1 MRQNFGKRI
10 IRNEDPQLLTGQA
23 QFVDDV
29 DIPGMLE
36 VAFKRSD
43 YGHARITTI
52 DVEEAKSMP
61 GVVAVYTAEDLGD
74 FWQLAPVVIPPPP
87 IENLV
92 FNGRTGGQLA
102 QDKVRHVGEP
112 IVMVVAESR
121 YIAEDAVETIL
132 VEYEPLEAVLDLEA
146 ALQEESALIHDDL
159 GTNLAS
165 HAIQEKGS
173 YDTALAQ
180 ADVIIK
186 RRFVYDRGSGASME
200 GRGVVA
206 QYDPLAKRLTIW
218 DSTQAPVP
226 IRNGLA
232 RILGL
237 SERQV
242 QVTAPFV
249 GGGFGPK
256 IMMFYPEEV
265 LIPWAAMQ
273 LQRPIKWIEDRQEH
287 FYTTAQ
293 DRLQIHEAEIA
304 LSKDGKIL
312 GVKDVFLH
320 DAGAYNPYGLV
331 VPINTQCT
339 LLGPY
344 AIPHF
349 YTEFTVVFTNK
360 TLTAA
365 YRGAGRPN
373 GTFVME
379 RLMDLAAK
387 ELKIDPTELRRRNLI
402 QPNQFPW
409 SNEIMHQDF
418 TTLTYDSGNYEAV
431 LNKALR
437 MIGWDEFQAPNGERA
452 RRQAEGKKIGIGLV
466 MYVEGTGIGPY
477 EGARVQV
484 EPTGKVTVVTGVATQ
499 GQGHYT
505 TLAQL
510 VADALGV
517 RVEDIYVVTS
527 DSGQFNWGIGT
538 FASRG
543 AVVAGSAVHS
553 AAQKVRQQAIEL
565 AAEQLEASPE
575 DIELVDGVAQVRGV
589 PETQLNLATIAMKAN
604 PLRGKVRPDT
614 EPGLEATAYFYPETG
629 TTANGAHAMIIEVDP
644 ETFIVKILKYVAVHD
659 SGPLIN
665 PLIVDGQVHGGVAQG
680 IGNAFYE
687 QLVYD
692 ENGQLLNATF
702 MDYLLP
708 TAQDVPRMEL
718 GHEET
723 PSPLNPLG
731 VKGAGEA
738 GCIPVAPLFAQA
750 LENAF
755 ADTDLEILE
764 MPLNPKRLWEL
775 VTQPS
780 GDGD

>member
-1 MRQNFGKRI
+1 MPQNFGQRI
-10 IRNEDPQLLTGQA
+10 KRNEDPQLLTGRA
-23 QFVDDV
+23 QFVDDI
-29 DIPGMLE
+29 DMPGMLE

-43 YGHARITTI
+43 HGHARIVKI
-52 DVEEAKSMP
+52 DVSAARRMP
-61 GVVAVYTAEDLGD
+61 GVAAIYTAQDLGD
-74 FWQLAPVVIPPPP
+74 FWQPAPLVIPPPP

-92 FNGRTGGQLA
+92 FKQRTGGQLA
-102 QDKVRHVGEP
+102 QGKVRHVGEP
-112 IVMVVAESR
+112 IVMVVAENR
-121 YIAEDAVETIL
+121 YLAEDAVEAII
-132 VEYEPLEAVLDLEA
+132 VEYEPLEAVLELETALNEGGPLVHEDLD
-146 ALQEESALIHDDL
+146 S
-159 GTNLAS
+159 NLAA
-165 HAIQEKGS
+165 HAVQQKGN
-173 YDTALAQ
+173 YQAALAQ
-180 ADVIIK
+180 AEVVIQ
-186 RRFVYDRGSGASME
+186 RRFCYERGSGASLE

-206 QYDPLAKRLTIW
+206 HYDPLARRLAVW

-232 RILGL
+232 RMLGL

-242 QVTAPFV
+242 QVIAPFV

-265 LIPWAAMQ
+265 LVPWVAMQ
-273 LQRPIKWIEDRQEH
+273 LQRPVKWIEDRPEH
-287 FYTTAQ
+287 FYTTAH

-304 LSKDGKIL
+304 LTREGKIL

-331 VPINTQCT
+331 TPINTQCT

-344 AIPHF
+344 AIPHY
-349 YTEFTVVFTNK
+349 YTEFRVVFTNK
-360 TLTAA
+360 TITAA

-373 GTFVME
+373 GAFIME
-379 RLMDLAAK
+379 RLVDLAAK
-387 ELKIDPTELRRRNLI
+387 ELNLDRLELRRRNLI
-402 QPNQFPW
+402 QPHQFPW

-418 TTLTYDSGNYEAV
+418 TRLTYDSGNYEAV
-431 LNKALR
+431 LDKARR
-437 MIGWDEFQAPNGERA
+437 MIGWDEFQAPQGEQARLRA
-452 RRQAEGKKIGIGLV
+452 MGRKVGIGLV
-466 MYVEGTGIGPY
+466 MYIEGTGIGPY

-484 EPTGKVTVVTGVATQ
+484 EPTGKVTVVTSVATQ

-505 TLAQL
+505 TFAQL
-510 VADALGV
+510 VADALGTPV
-517 RVEDIYVVTS
+517 QDVHVITS
-527 DSGQFNWGIGT
+527 DTGQFNWGIGT

-553 AAQKVRQQAIEL
+553 AAQKVRQKAVEL
-565 AAEQLEASPE
+565 AAEQLEARPE
-575 DIELVDGVAQVRGV
+575 DIELVDGFAQVRGV
-589 PETQLNLATIAMKAN
+589 AQPQISLAALAMKAN

-614 EPGLEATAYFYPETG
+614 EPGLEATAYFYPEMG
-629 TTANGAHAMIIEVDP
+629 ATASGAQAMIIEVDP
-644 ETFIVKILKYVAVHD
+644 DTFEVKILKYVAVHD

-665 PLIVDGQVHGGVAQG
+665 PLIVEGQIHGGVAQG

-692 ENGQLLNATF
+692 DQGQLLNASL

-708 TAQDVPRMEL
+708 TALDVPPMEL
-718 GHEET
+718 DHEET

-750 LENAF
+750 LENAL
-755 ADTDLEILE
+755 AEAGLEILE
-764 MPLNPKRLWEL
+764 MPLSLNRLWEL
-775 VTQPS
+775 ATRPS
-780 GDGD
+780 GDQT